1 MITDSLINRLDHC
14 LREKCP
20 YIYSYYQDPLPDLE
34 IDRYMQKMSI
44 VSEDYK
50 KLYQWKNGLDFQVS
64 ETFPKEFWIHFYGNF
79 LSLKDAWIGWEENTD
94 EEFWKRSQIEIM
106 DNLIGEK
113 LFFES
118 DPSSDQYSF
127 IYRFSPSI
135 MPMSEPITIYDSLGS
150 MLETII
156 TIYENDG
163 IKLGDDGLLETDFD
177 LVSRISAAIN
187 VKSKD
192 WKD

>member
-1 MITDSLINRLDHC
+1 MQSGMSRATSS
-14 LREKCP
+14 P
-20 YIYSYYQDPLPDLE
+20 AADPLPDLE

-79 LSLKDAWIGWEENTD
+79 LNLKDTWIGWEENTD
-94 EEFWKRSQIEIM
+94 QEFWKRSQIEIM

-118 DPSSDQYSF
+118 NLSSDQCGF

-135 MPMSEPITIYDSLGS
+135 MPMSEPITRYDSLGS

-163 IKLGDDGLLETDFD
+163 IKLGDEGLLETDFA

-187 VKSKD
+187 VKSEY

>member
-1 MITDSLINRLDHC
+1 
-14 LREKCP
+14 
-20 YIYSYYQDPLPDLE
+20 
-34 IDRYMQKMSI
+34 MQKMSI

-118 DPSSDQYSF
+118 DPSSDQYSVPNTN
-127 IYRFSPSI
+127 S
-135 MPMSEPITIYDSLGS
+135 
-150 MLETII
+150 
-156 TIYENDG
+156 
-163 IKLGDDGLLETDFD
+163 
-177 LVSRISAAIN
+177 
-187 VKSKD
+187 
-192 WKD
+192 